1 MTMHKS
7 QIRIVNHD
15 HFAVVAWFGT
25 RIIVRGSKSSNF
37 GRRTFKLKI
46 QLFVFTKNF
55 VKQLVLIA
63 KNILKLDDSKGNTLG
78 GWIITYIRVR
88 DMSWRFAYETKVGE
102 VISFALGLLIFLWA
116 GGVIT
121 EEIEIVEGS
130 TRSVYHLLKLLLLVV
145 PETVLL
151 LTLALVA
158 GVVLIVVVVLIGG
171 VDLLPLRAVGDEVGG
186 VIALEEA
193 IGDILF
199 LWNLCKVQNFLTSRA
214 ISLSEM
220 LSYCSSETAVKED
233 KTNSKVDESVV
244 LVGLA
249 TWPPTQVLVTK
260 DLLVR

>member
-1 MTMHKS
+1 
-7 QIRIVNHD
+7 
-15 HFAVVAWFGT
+15 
-25 RIIVRGSKSSNF
+25 VRGSKSSNF
-37 GRRTFKLKI
+37 GRSTFKLKI
-46 QLFVFTKNF
+46 QLFVFAKNF

-63 KNILKLDDSKGNTLG
+63 KNILNLDDSKGNTLG

-88 DMSWRFAYETKVGE
+88 VRVRDVSWRFAYETKADE

-121 EEIEIVEGS
+121 REIEVAEGS
-130 TRSVYHLLKLLLLVV
+130 TRSVHHLLELLLLLV

-151 LTLALVA
+151 LILALVA
-158 GVVLIVVVVLIGG
+158 GVVPIVVVVLIGG
-171 VDLLPLRAVGDEVGG
+171 VDLLPLRAVDDEVGG

-199 LWNLCKVQNFLTSRA
+199 LWNLCKVQNFLTSRV
-214 ISLSEM
+214 ISLSGM
-220 LSYCSSETAVKED
+220 LSYCSSETAAKED

-249 TWPPTQVLVTK
+249 TWPLTQVLVTK
-260 DLLVR
+260 ALLVR